1 MQGAEDVRRPL
12 SLWCCNREYFTLI
25 GDKKMK
31 QKLSKHNLLLV
42 GFTLFSMFF
51 GAGNLIFPP
60 FLGAEAGTLTWQAL
74 GGFLISAV
82 GLPVMGVA
90 AVALS
95 GGLTSLAKKV
105 HPAFAFIFTLLIYLS
120 IGPCLAIPRTA
131 STSFEMTV
139 LPVITGMKMNLGDL
153 AGGTGFSV
161 LTVSQFAYSTLFF
174 MIAMIVAFRPEK
186 LTDRLGKV
194 LCPALLIL
202 IGVIFTGCLVWPI
215 GAFGMP
221 VQEYITGPVVKGF
234 LEGYQTMD
242 TVAALNFG
250 IIIAINIRAKGVDQ
264 ESSVFRETIKAGVIA
279 GILLAL
285 IYGALTYIGA
295 PAGAVA
301 GDKENG
307 ARILTYVAGNLF
319 GRAGVII
326 LGMIFLIACFNTCV
340 GLLSCCS
347 QYFTTIVPFIG
358 YKAWVAVFALI
369 SLVISSAGLN
379 RILTVSVPVLNAIYP
394 VAIVLIVL
402 AFLNPLTRRWP
413 AMFPCSILL
422 TGIVSVAYALE
433 QSKVVIPL
441 LSQITTY
448 LPGYGTGL
456 GWIVPALAGMAAGVA
471 VSSVTGAPGDGI

>member
-1 MQGAEDVRRPL
+1 MR
-12 SLWCCNREYFTLI
+12 
-25 GDKKMK
+25 

-60 FLGAEAGTLTWQAL
+60 FIGAQAGSLTWKAMS
-74 GGFLISAV
+74 GFLISAV

-95 GGLTSLAKKV
+95 GGLPNLARKV
-105 HPAFAFIFTLLIYLS
+105 HPAFAFVFTLLIYLS

-139 LPVITGMKMNLGDL
+139 LPVLSGMKLNLNSVVGR
-153 AGGTGFSV
+153 TGFT
-161 LTVSQFAYSTLFF
+161 LETAAQFGYSALFF
-174 MIAMIVAFRPEK
+174 IAAMGVAFRPDK

-194 LCPALLIL
+194 LCPTLLVL
-202 IGVIFTGCLVWPI
+202 IGVIFTGCLVWPMGPY
-215 GAFGMP
+215 GAP
-221 VQEYITGPVVKGF
+221 DAVYSAGPVVKGF
-234 LEGYQTMD
+234 MEGYQTMD
-242 TVAALNFG
+242 TIAALNFG
-250 IIIAINIRAKGVDQ
+250 IIIAINIQAKGVDQ
-264 ESSVFRETIKAGVIA
+264 EGAVVRETVKAGIIA

-285 IYGALTYIGA
+285 IYGALAHIGA

-301 GDKENG
+301 ADTRNG
-307 ARILTYVAGNLF
+307 ARILTFVAGSLF
-319 GRAGVII
+319 GKAGMMI
-326 LGMIFLIACFNTCV
+326 LGVIFLIACFNTCV

-347 QYFTTIVPFIG
+347 QYFTTIIPVIG
-358 YKAWVAVFALI
+358 YKVWVAVFAVI

-379 RILTVSVPVLNAIYP
+379 MILAVSEPVLNAIYP

-413 AMFPCSILL
+413 AVFPCSILF
-422 TGIVSVAYALE
+422 TGVVSVAYALE

-441 LSQITTY
+441 LSQATTY
-448 LPGYGTGL
+448 LPGYGAGL
-456 GWIVPALAGMAAGVA
+456 GWIVPALAGMAVGVA
-471 VSSVTGAPGDGI
+471 VSSVTESGDGTE